1 LATNAL
7 QAKRYAQAIFEIALE
22 NKELDK
28 WKKDIQVLGYLANN
42 SEFTSVME
50 NPQFA
55 FENKIKLMDSQ
66 IKGIGKLAVNLASI
80 LIGKG
85 KFRIFSQIS
94 AEYLTMLDLF
104 YGIEKAEVTTAIKL
118 EDQEIAKMAD
128 QLGTLTGKKITM
140 SVHIDPQIIGG
151 IIVRIGGK
159 IIDGSTRGQLMA
171 LRSEMLGYRG

>member
-22 NKELDK
+22 KKELDK
-28 WKKDIQVLGYLANN
+28 WKKDIQALGYLANN
-42 SEFTSVME
+42 TEFTAVME

-55 FENKIKLMDSQ
+55 FENKVKLLDNQ
-66 IKGIGKLAVNLASI
+66 IKGIGKLAGNLAYI
-80 LIGKG
+80 LTEKG
-85 KFRIFSQIS
+85 KFSIFSEIS
-94 AEYLTMLDLF
+94 AEYLSMLDTF

-118 EDQEIAKMAD
+118 EDQEIAKLAD

-151 IIVRIGGK
+151 IIVRTGGK

-171 LRSEMLGYRG
+171 LKSEMLGYRS